1 MASPE
6 TSVTVAALM
15 LRFRSGDREAA
26 DHLFSVLYPEL
37 RRLAAAKMNAEGSDH
52 SWQPSLLVNELYLQL
67 IKVKSLS
74 APESSSRSEREHFL
88 QFAGHVMRHLLID
101 HARLLSR
108 RTAKID
114 IANFELIAIE
124 NNDAT
129 LQDMD
134 DLLARL
140 GAIHPRLRSVVE
152 MKVFEELSVE
162 EIAHRLEVAPRTVAR
177 NWTFCKGWLR
187 EQLNVE

>member
-6 TSVTVAALM
+6 TSVTVASLM

-67 IKVKSLS
+67 IKVKSLP

-88 QFAGHVMRHLLID
+88 QFAGHVMRHLLVD

-108 RTAKID
+108 RTTKID
-114 IANFELIAIE
+114 IANFEWIASE
-124 NNDAT
+124 NNGAT

-187 EQLNVE
+187 EQLKVD